1 MCNITSIISSFRLF
15 SSSETLGEAQDA
27 EWLRKLTAGESFELL
42 IITDISST
50 PDRGDL
56 YDVQQNAHNYLFWPL
71 ASNRNVSER
80 RSISSHLQ
88 VGDVHVGEDMQLH
101 EKNEHLERSNS

>member
-15 SSSETLGEAQDA
+15 SSSETLGDAQDA
-27 EWLRKLTAGESFELL
+27 EWLHKLSGGESFELL
-42 IITDISST
+42 IITDISSN

-88 VGDVHVGEDMQLH
+88 VPGG
-101 EKNEHLERSNS
+101 